1 VATLPRKE
9 IFVFFSR
16 APCIIRTTNFF
27 DKSIRLMSRQ
37 IEDRQQLLGWYVQ
50 WSKTLE
56 AKASLVGRRSSACC
70 FRIHSARG
78 QAMGDIPPDTL
89 MAIHGPHHPRC
100 PGPQDQGVHH
110 KATRCTRHCN
120 STKSD
125 TLLVTLLLQSI

>member
-9 IFVFFSR
+9 IFFFFSR

-27 DKSIRLMSRQ
+27 GKSSRLMSRQ
-37 IEDRQQLLGWYVQ
+37 VEVRQQLLGWYVQ

-56 AKASLVGRRSSACC
+56 AKASLVGRRSSAC
-70 FRIHSARG
+70 FFIIHGARG
-78 QAMGDIPPDTL
+78 LAVGDIPPDTL
-89 MAIHGPHHPRC
+89 MAIHGPHHPRW
-100 PGPQDQGVHH
+100 PGPQDQGVHR